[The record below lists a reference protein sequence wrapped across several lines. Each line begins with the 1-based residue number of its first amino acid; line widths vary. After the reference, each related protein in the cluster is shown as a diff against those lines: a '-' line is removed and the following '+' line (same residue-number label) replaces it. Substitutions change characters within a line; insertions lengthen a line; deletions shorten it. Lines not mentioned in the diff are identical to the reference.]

1 MRPAPAASRV
11 RPRRAP
17 SPRRRAARPLHA
29 AAVTAAVLLAACG
42 GRDTAAAPDRALD
55 RDLTLASSVARAP
68 VGPSAL
74 GDTAATQ
81 PTPAAPLP
89 PPAEASPAADA
100 PRAAPRRAPA
110 AVADE
115 PTAVP
120 VRRTPPR
127 RTPTPDVPA
136 EVARAPEPAPAP
148 APAAAPAAGAA
159 AATAPGTGRSIAAGT
174 VLAGTLGQ
182 RVCAESN
189 RPGDRFVA
197 TLAGAVAGS
206 GGATLPAG
214 TPVVLEF
221 SSASGDPPRVEFVV
235 RGVSLDGEFVPL
247 VADVQ
252 PVTGEVERRRVVD
265 KAGGAAGKAVQGAVV
280 GAVLGRVL
288 GGGKGTVIGAAGG
301 AAAGAA
307 MGRGRTHDE
316 VCLAPGAAVQVRLG
330 ESLVVR

>member
-1 MRPAPAASRV
+1 LP
-11 RPRRAP
+11 
-17 SPRRRAARPLHA
+17 PRRRAARPLRA
-29 AAVTAAVLLAACG
+29 VGVTAAVLLAACG
-42 GRDTAAAPDRALD
+42 GRDTAGTPDRALD

-68 VGPSAL
+68 VGPAAL

-81 PTPAAPLP
+81 PT
-89 PPAEASPAADA
+89 
-100 PRAAPRRAPA
+100 
-110 AVADE
+110 
-115 PTAVP
+115 AVP
-120 VRRTPPR
+120 VRRAPPR
-127 RTPTPDVPA
+127 RAPTPDAPA
-136 EVARAPEPAPAP
+136 EVARTPEPAPAP
-148 APAAAPAAGAA
+148 APAAAPGAGAA
-159 AATAPGTGRSIAAGT
+159 AATAPGAGRSIAAGT

-197 TLAGAVAGS
+197 TLAAAVAGT

-221 SSASGDPPRVEFVV
+221 STASGDPPRVEFVV
-235 RGVSLDGEFVPL
+235 RGVSLDGDFVPV

-265 KAGGAAGKAVQGAVV
+265 KAGSAAGTAVQGAVV
-280 GAVLGRVL
+280 GAILGRVL

-307 MGRGRTHDE
+307 MGRSRTHEE

-330 ESLVVR
+330 ERLVVR